1 MIENFKNIFIAIA
14 FTFSLLITGCS
25 STDTE
30 AVHEQ
35 EMDSQGAE
43 SSAPAAAEERLY
55 RERDE
60 AKESLEKEETEKL
73 KKRKSSDDDMER
85 LD

>member
-1 MIENFKNIFIAIA
+1 MIENFKTLFIAIA

-30 AVHEQ
+30 AVNDQ
-35 EMDSQGAE
+35 EMDSQGTT
-43 SSAPAAAEERLY
+43 SSVPSAAEERLY
-55 RERDE
+55 REK
-60 AKESLEKEETEKL
+60 AKESIEKEETEKL